1 MISKRAARWSKLA
14 LLAAGVLALAGTTI
28 TPSYAASEAEFFI
41 VQGLPGKDLDVAIDG
56 VSKVPDVKTGAV
68 AGPFKV
74 QPGKRMVTFSEDGK
88 TFPSR
93 TISVSAGSKADVVV
107 GLPLS
112 SSGAPRV
119 TVYKYNDVAV
129 PKSKALLTVANTS
142 TASHIAIRLDNQ
154 TTFSKIPN
162 GRFEQQLVPAGTH
175 QMSIVPRGQ
184 ANPNGPIPV
193 SINGAAMNRM
203 YVVGDTKANTT
214 MVAKHD
220 VTATS
225 TGSERPGEINT
236 GTGGQAVGK
245 GPSMEVNLAR

>member
-1 MISKRAARWSKLA
+1 VISKRAARWSKLP
-14 LLAAGVLALAGTTI
+14 LLTAGVLALAGTTI
-28 TPSYAASEAEFFI
+28 APSYAVSEAEIFI
-41 VQGLPGKDLDVAIDG
+41 VQGLPGKDIDVAIDR
-56 VSKVPDVKTGAV
+56 VSKASDVKTGAV

-93 TISVSAGSKADVVV
+93 SISVKAGGKADVVV

-129 PKSKALLTVANTS
+129 PKSKALLSVANTS
-142 TASHIAIRLDNQ
+142 TASRIAIRLDNQ
-154 TTFSKIPN
+154 TTFSKIAN
-162 GRFEQQLVPAGTH
+162 GRFDQKSVPVGTPK
-175 QMSIVPRGQ
+175 MSVVPTGQ
-184 ANPNGPIPV
+184 ANPNGPVPV
-193 SINGAAMNRM
+193 TINGAAMNRM
-203 YVVGDTKANTT
+203 YVVGDPKANTM

-220 VTATS
+220 VTATR
-225 TGSERPGEINT
+225 TGSKKPEEINT